1 MENSP
6 LRYLNFDIS
15 LMLADKVRLAQ
26 EESARAYHDYY
37 YEKIHVRHFLYG
49 VPVALIDGYYHSST
63 LHDTIRYT
71 ITGLKRV
78 WDLCSRHVPHF
89 LDGKEPRFVKRRI
102 LLYEEELKNLGL

>member
-6 LRYLNFDIS
+6 LRYLDFDIS

-71 ITGLKRV
+71 LAGLKRV
-78 WDLCSRHVPHF
+78 WSLRPHS
-89 LDGKEPRFVKRRI
+89 LDGKEPRFVKRHI